1 MLLLAR
7 GLVLYLN
14 LCGSE
19 KFRAQSGVGRVG
31 SEFFFLKFIF
41 FFEIQNLPCVACHGL
56 HCLSM
61 HITVVCLGAC
71 VQASV
76 RVHACVRVYMC
87 AMLVCGRQ
95 CGCGFAYMGACACV
109 GACVCVRTCVLA
121 HITANFP
128 ELACSH
134 DKRCTPTLS
143 GCARR
148 SGSRLRPN
156 VWLFHVTVVWMGSLL
171 RIVLC
176 MPSGVRSSA

>member
-1 MLLLAR
+1 LKVTHQQRLPQLL
-7 GLVLYLN
+7 GDH
-14 LCGSE
+14 S
-19 KFRAQSGVGRVG
+19 
-31 SEFFFLKFIF
+31 
-41 FFEIQNLPCVACHGL
+41 PCL

-61 HITVVCLGAC
+61 PITVMCVGAC
-71 VQASV
+71 VHASV
-76 RVHACVRVYMC
+76 RVHAYVRVWVC

-95 CGCGFAYMGACACV
+95 RGCACACMD
-109 GACVCVRTCVLA
+109 GSVCMRTCVLA
-121 HITANFP
+121 HIPANIP

-134 DKRCTPTLS
+134 DKRCTPNLS